1 MRKVSKK
8 ASVAILVTYI
18 VLQVALIWF
27 LLLCLS
33 YWQYLVQ
40 QGALTTTKFNLLI
53 GAVILYISL
62 KHWYIQFD
70 DLKNIKR
77 NKGDKYE
84 KWN

>member
-62 KHWYIQFD
+62 ALIYPIWWFKKHKKKQ
-70 DLKNIKR
+70 R
-77 NKGDKYE
+77 R
-84 KWN
+84 